1 VFRLEFFSF
10 VHGNVSDWY
19 KSCKIAD
26 ADLHTNDFGAQQLTM
41 TAGEHEAIAEW
52 LSRPESYPHA
62 PRRVELLET
71 HISRVFLAGPLV
83 YKLKKP
89 VRFDF
94 LDFSTAA
101 AREQACREELRL
113 NRRLAPQAYLDVV
126 PITRTDGGEFQL
138 GGDGQPLDW
147 LVKMRRLPTDQTLE
161 SLHRRGELKPADID
175 RLARLLA
182 DFYQSLAPVR
192 LSPEEYRQSY
202 TDRVRGN
209 RQELLAAGHHL
220 PRQIVQRVHAFQ
232 LQLVLLRPDLLDE
245 RVRSGRIV
253 DGHGDLRPEHI
264 CLVEPPLI
272 FDCIEFNP
280 AFRQIDVA
288 DELAF
293 LAAECDVL
301 GAPWVG
307 PRLLAEYQRLTGD
320 RPAAELLDFYKSY
333 RACVRAKVAALRAD
347 QVEGQARKAAAADA
361 QAHLQWADRY
371 ARPWARP
378 LVIAVGGLA
387 GTGKTTL
394 GEAVADAL
402 GAELL
407 RTDVVRK
414 DLFGAGPHADRPGQG
429 IYTTEARQRVY
440 DELYRR
446 GAALHAEGV
455 SLILDGTFS
464 TAAAMERARRLVAG
478 PELIFLGVQ
487 CECRPEVAQQR
498 IRHRQMEGHDAS
510 DAGPAVYD
518 ALRESWQ
525 PWPAEMPQ
533 VQVDTEQPLERQVQ
547 QVTRQ
552 LSESFGRQR

>member
-1 VFRLEFFSF
+1 
-10 VHGNVSDWY
+10 
-19 KSCKIAD
+19 
-26 ADLHTNDFGAQQLTM
+26 M
-41 TAGEHEAIAEW
+41 TAAEDQSIAQW
-52 LSRPESYPHA
+52 LARPESYPHA
-62 PRRVELLET
+62 PDRVEVVET

-94 LDFSTAA
+94 LDFSTPQK
-101 AREQACREELRL
+101 RELACREELRL

-126 PITRTDGGEFQL
+126 PITRTGDGELRL
-138 GGDGQPLDW
+138 GGDGEPLDW
-147 LVKMRRLPTDQTLE
+147 LVQMRRLPTDQTLE
-161 SLHRRGELKPADID
+161 ALHRRGELKPADID
-175 RLARLLA
+175 RLAQLLA
-182 DFYQSLAPVR
+182 DFYQSLVPLS

-202 TDRVRGN
+202 TQRVRAN

-220 PRQIVQRVHAFQ
+220 PRHIVQRVHAFQ
-232 LQLVLLRPDLLDE
+232 LQLLALRPDLLDE
-245 RVRSGRIV
+245 RVRGGRIV

-301 GAPWVG
+301 GADWVG
-307 PRLLAEYQRLTGD
+307 PRLLAEYQTLTGD
-320 RPAAELLDFYKSY
+320 RPVANLLDFYKTY

-347 QVEGQARKAAAADA
+347 QVEGEARDVAAADA
-361 QAHLQWADRY
+361 RSHLQWADRH
-371 ARPWARP
+371 ARGWARP

-394 GEAVADAL
+394 AKELADAL
-402 GAELL
+402 GADLL
-407 RTDVVRK
+407 RTDLVRK
-414 DLFGAGPHADRPGQG
+414 DLFGADSHADLPGRG
-429 IYTTEARQRVY
+429 IYTAESRERVY
-440 DELYRR
+440 DEMFRR
-446 GAALHAEGV
+446 AADLHAEGV

-464 TAAAMERARRLVAG
+464 TAGAIERAWSLAAG
-478 PELIFLGVQ
+478 EESVFLGVQ
-487 CECRPEVAQQR
+487 CICRPEVAYQR
-498 IRHRQMEGHDAS
+498 LRGRQKEGRDAS

-533 VQVDTEQPLERQVQ
+533 VQVDTEQPLGRQVQ
-547 QVTRQ
+547 QVLCELAAAIDSR
-552 LSESFGRQR
+552 R